1 MMLREVRCGD
11 TAGLKCERWV
21 YRGAPRLVRQ
31 VAAESFA
38 VRWEEGNACFGLR
51 TVSDGENLAGSV
63 CSVKVI
69 HIRYVLK
76 AKSAVAG
83 GETFRLK
90 LACSSNDQRHSC
102 CLLWRVL
109 GSLGW
114 RGAGQSRGSSG
125 MPCR

>member
-11 TAGLKCERWV
+11 TAGLRCERWV
-21 YRGAPRLVRQ
+21 YRGAETCETGGGRVVCTMGGRKRLL
-31 VAAESFA
+31 
-38 VRWEEGNACFGLR
+38 WI
-51 TVSDGENLAGSV
+51 VSDGENLAGSV

-76 AKSAVAG
+76 TKSAVAG

-114 RGAGQSRGSSG
+114 RGAGQSSGSSG